1 MQRRKFIT
9 LLSGAAFAWSF
20 MAASMLAVQA
30 SEIRFP
36 KTGKYAFHLTL
47 LKGWHSRM
55 DIRGGL
61 LLVPPSSNQHAMI
74 YIAILVDDKYRGQP
88 DSVIAGTVGK
98 IAGIQTF
105 DKQEPAQVSD
115 SNGTTF
121 HKGTAFYGK
130 ISANLGLARMTKL
143 MIFRLEPNTWAELWI
158 VAQPGLNAVEV
169 DSLEQFLNGITL
181 TSEQ

>member
-1 MQRRKFIT
+1 MLRRKFIT
-9 LLSGAAFAWSF
+9 LLSSSAFAWSF
-20 MAASMLAVQA
+20 LTTIMLAVQA

-36 KTGKYAFHLTL
+36 KTGKHAFHLTL

-74 YIAILVDDKYRGQP
+74 YIAILVEDKYRNQP
-88 DSVIAGTVGK
+88 DRVVAGAVSK

-105 DKQEPAQVSD
+105 DKQEPAQISD

-130 ISANLGLARMTKL
+130 IPASFGLARMAKL

-158 VAQPGLNAVEV
+158 VAQPGLNAAEV
-169 DSLEQFLNGITL
+169 DSLEQVLNRITL
-181 TSEQ
+181 SSE